1 MSVYS
6 PLLGHLWR
14 TLDSYGLDPSLAIEE
29 RLYRPGSANRANN
42 RMSFVDYDSAIAQA
56 YELAGDPALGIH
68 SAQFMHPSHLGA
80 LGHAWMA
87 SSSLRDALHR
97 LERFRHMF
105 NEQVEIRIEE
115 RPDRVRVIYE
125 MTPDLRYPYV
135 VADGHLA
142 NIFTLCRLNFGS
154 KLNPIDV
161 RLRRPEPAD
170 PQPWLAFY
178 GPVVQFG
185 QSEDSLAISIVDAD
199 RSLTSSNSELVEI
212 HEHVIQKYL
221 SKLQRDNI
229 LNRTRL
235 CIMEQLPSGRVTGD
249 DLAKE
254 LNMSKR
260 TLRRKLGEKGES
272 FRSLLLNVRKDL
284 ALRYIRS
291 ENYTITEIAFL
302 LGFGDSSA
310 FSRAFRSWFGESP
323 SEARGVGS

>member
-29 RLYRPGSANRANN
+29 RLYRPGSGNRAGH
-42 RMSFVDYDSAIAQA
+42 RMSFVDYDSTIARV
-56 YELAGDPALGIH
+56 YELAGDPALGIR
-68 SAQFMHPSHLGA
+68 SAQFIHPSHLGA

-97 LERFRHMF
+97 MQRYRHMF

-115 RPDRVRVIYE
+115 KPDSVRMIYE
-125 MTPDLRYPYV
+125 MLQGLSYPDL

-142 NIFTLCRLNFGS
+142 NMFTLCRLNFGS
-154 KLNPIDV
+154 NLKPTEV
-161 RLRRPEPAD
+161 KLRRSEPAD
-170 PQPWLAFY
+170 PEPWLAFY
-178 GPVVQFG
+178 GPVVQFD
-185 QSEDSLAISIVDAD
+185 QAEDSLSISAADAD

-212 HEHVIQKYL
+212 HELVIQKYL

-235 CIMEQLPSGRVTGD
+235 CIMEHLPSGRVTGD

-260 TLRRKLGEKGES
+260 TLRRKLSEKGES

-284 ALRYIRS
+284 ALRYIRN

-310 FSRAFRSWFGESP
+310 FSRAFRNWFGESP
-323 SEARGVGS
+323 SEARDVEI